1 MIKPLSNHLLVA
13 RVVPEKIGS
22 ILMPQSFQ
30 DDNNTGGNREVRI
43 LAVGP
48 GRRNKKGIVIPLE
61 AEPGDRAIINCSFSG
76 GQPLADGTILITDD
90 VILAVIPNKPINT

>member
-13 RVVPEKIGS
+13 RIVPEKIGS
-22 ILMPQSFQ
+22 IVMPQSFQ

-48 GRRNKKGIVIPLE
+48 GRRNKKGVVIPLE
-61 AEPGDRAIINCSFSG
+61 CEPGDRAIINCSHLG
-76 GQPLADGTILITDD
+76 GQPLPDGTMLIPSD
-90 VILAVIPNKPINT
+90 VIIAVIPNNPIT